1 MATAHFHMSDGK
13 AIIQE
18 FDSGVAAL
26 SAEIRHSY
34 DEGRM
39 ITVDGF
45 EDGGIDSVLLNPD
58 HVVKVYLIA
67 D

>member
-1 MATAHFHMSDGK
+1 
-13 AIIQE
+13 
-18 FDSGVAAL
+18 
-26 SAEIRHSY
+26 
-34 DEGRM
+34 M
-39 ITVDGF
+39 IVVDGF

>member
-18 FDSGVAAL
+18 FDYGVAGLCAQ
-26 SAEIRHSY
+26 IRRSY
-34 DEGRM
+34 DKGEM
-39 ITVDGF
+39 IVVNGF

>member
-18 FDSGVAAL
+18 FDSGVAGL

-39 ITVDGF
+39 IVVDRF
-45 EDGGIDSVLLNPD
+45 EDGAIDSLLLNPD